1 MIDSTQ
7 AERAF
12 IGALFLMAEE
22 KPVSEMFRFVA
33 QIEPADIQCQKCALV
48 YLFVK
53 KSVMAEQ
60 SFDWV
65 SIHNEIEQSRE
76 QREKIG
82 FTELGAIIKEQSG
95 YAAIDSHAKLIK
107 NASLQRKSLQVLTSL
122 YESIQL
128 SDNIV
133 QSLGNAESA
142 IEALMQKAHG
152 ESSGMVHIGQL
163 ISDWVARADDEY
175 QGKETEKGV
184 TFGFN
189 GVDEML
195 GDDLL
200 KPGSLVVIGANPG
213 KGKTAVMV
221 TSSIEMARQ
230 YPDRTVQV
238 YSLEMPSAQI
248 ADRMMGSAVQNKKP
262 KHYQDTDWG
271 KIGSHI
277 EQLNSTNLYVCDNP
291 VLTVEQIKMNA
302 RDVIAQGGRIS
313 AIFVDYLTLM
323 KLPKADRHD
332 LSVGEVTKQCK
343 RLAKEIGCVVVL
355 LAQLSRSN
363 MQRANKRP
371 INSDL
376 RDSGQI
382 ENDADYIFFP
392 YYDFLFNPDSE
403 CGPYAEMICGK
414 NRHGK
419 AETTYAKVV
428 NGVWMNCDQKD
439 AQLKTMG

>member
-1 MIDSTQ
+1 MIDSSN
-7 AERAF
+7 AERAL

-22 KPVSEMFRFVA
+22 KQVSEMFRHIA
-33 QIEPADIQCQKCALV
+33 QIDDTDIHCQKCATI
-48 YLFVK
+48 YRYVK
-53 KSVMAEQ
+53 KSVMADQ
-60 SFDWV
+60 SFDMV
-65 SIHNEIEQSRE
+65 TIHDEIEQAKHAGV
-76 QREKIG
+76 KIG
-82 FTELGAIIKEQSG
+82 FTELGGMIKEQSG
-95 YAAIDSHAKLIK
+95 YAAIDSHIK
-107 NASLQRKSLQVLTSL
+107 TIKQASLQRKSLQVLTSL
-122 YESIQL
+122 YESIQGAE
-128 SDNIV
+128 NIA
-133 QSLGNAESA
+133 QALGNAESA

-152 ESSGMVHIGQL
+152 ESSGMVHINSL
-163 ISDWVARADDEY
+163 VADWIARAEDEY
-175 QGKETEKGV
+175 QGKVTEKGI
-184 TFGFN
+184 TFGLN

-221 TSSIEMARQ
+221 KSAIEVARQ

-238 YSLEMPSAQI
+238 YSLEMPSEQI
-248 ADRMMGSAVQNKKP
+248 TDRIMGSAVQNKKP
-262 KHYQDTDWG
+262 KHYFDADWAM
-271 KIGSHI
+271 ISRQI
-277 EQLNSTNLYVCDNP
+277 EVLSSTNLYICDSP

-302 RDVIAQGGRIS
+302 RNVIAQGGRIS
-313 AIFVDYLTLM
+313 AIYVDYLTLM

-343 RLAKEIGCVVVL
+343 RLAKEIGCVVIL

-382 ENDADYIFFP
+382 EQDADYIFFP
-392 YYDFLFNPDSE
+392 YYDYLFSPDSE
-403 CGPYAEMICGK
+403 CGPYAELICSK

-428 NGVWMNCDQKD
+428 NGVWLDCDQRD
-439 AQLKTMG
+439 AQLKVAA

>member
-12 IGALFLMAEE
+12 VGALFLMAED
-22 KPVSEMFRFVA
+22 KPVSEMFRHVT
-33 QIEPADIQCQKCALV
+33 QIDPADILCPKCAKV
-48 YLFVK
+48 YQYIK

-65 SIHNEIEQSRE
+65 SVHNEIEQSRE
-76 QREKIG
+76 SGEKIG

-95 YAAIDSHAKLIK
+95 YAAIESHIKLIK
-107 NASLQRKSLQVLTSL
+107 QSSLQRKSLQVLTAL
-122 YESIQL
+122 YDSIQS
-128 SDNIV
+128 SDNII

-142 IEALMQKAHG
+142 IESLMQKAHG
-152 ESSGMVHIGQL
+152 ESAGMVHIGQL
-163 ISDWVARADDEY
+163 MSEWVARADDEY

-200 KPGSLVVIGANPG
+200 KPGSLVVIGGNPG
-213 KGKTAVMV
+213 KGKTGVMV
-221 TSSIEMARQ
+221 TSSIEMANQ

-248 ADRMMGSAVQNKKP
+248 TDRMMGSSVQNKKP
-262 KHYQDTDWG
+262 KHYQDADWA
-271 KIGSHI
+271 KIASQI
-277 EQLNSTNLYVCDNP
+277 ERLNRTNLYVCDNP

-392 YYDFLFNPDSE
+392 YYDYLFDKESG
-403 CGPYAEMICGK
+403 CGPYAEMICSK

-419 AETTYAKVV
+419 AETTFSKVI
-428 NGVWMNCDQKD
+428 NGVWMDCDQRD